1 MARARKSSKKEV
13 SLFPFLDILGCLIG
27 SLILIIT
34 TVVLEQMDTKPVAEA
49 AKIDDIKKQ
58 AAQERDRQVALE
70 KRLAS
75 LESRAGAGD
84 RKLAEAR
91 RRVED
96 AKREATE
103 ARTKLAKAER
113 IVVTAPPAAPVP
125 DNAPLLARKKQ
136 LDEESARVR
145 AEIAER
151 KKPIERKIMILPPAA
166 GGGGPKRGWF
176 VEVDKG
182 KVVVH
187 DEKKPW
193 EAAADKI
200 ASDPR
205 FKELLSRA
213 AADKDSVITILV
225 RPEGIGTL
233 GTVQKA
239 AAAAGARVGRVPL
252 PGTGALDL
260 TGTR

>member
-1 MARARKSSKKEV
+1 MARRRKSSKKEV

-34 TVVLEQMDTKPVAEA
+34 TVVLEQMDTKPVAAA
-49 AKIDDIKKQ
+49 AKIDDLKQQ
-58 AAQERDRQVALE
+58 AAKERDRQMALE

-91 RRVED
+91 RHADE
-96 AKREATE
+96 AKREASE
-103 ARTKLAKAER
+103 ARAKLAAAER
-113 IVVTAPPAAPVP
+113 IVVATPPAAPMP
-125 DNAPLLARKKQ
+125 DNTPLLARKKE
-136 LDEESARVR
+136 LDEESARIR
-145 AEIAER
+145 AEILER
-151 KKPIERKIMILPPAA
+151 KKPLDRKIVLLPPAA
-166 GGGGPKRGWF
+166 DGGGPKRGWF
-176 VEVDKG
+176 VEVDKS

-187 DEKKPW
+187 DEAKPW
-193 EAAADKI
+193 ETATDKL
-200 ASDPR
+200 ASDKR
-205 FKELLSRA
+205 FKDLLARA

-233 GTVQKA
+233 NAVQKA
-239 AAAAGARVGRVPL
+239 ATAAGARVGRVPL

-260 TGTR
+260 SGTR